1 MRATQFMTPLKEA
14 LPYLVLDLESALVH
28 IGRGDVSDQLRR
40 ATIERWTYDEIAD
53 AAYLHLRVPQ
63 SPGAVDE
70 SSAGEAPG
78 ETVSVYDELGI
89 NLDTDSQGRL
99 TGMEILGGRSVIAQL
114 DRDAATSPRSP

>member
-1 MRATQFMTPLKEA
+1 MTALKEA

-28 IGRGDVSDQLRR
+28 IGRGDVSDQLRH
-40 ATIERWTYDEIAD
+40 ATIARWTYDEIAD
-53 AAYLHLRVPQ
+53 TAYLHLRVPL

-70 SSAGEAPG
+70 SNAGEPPG

-89 NLDTDSQGRL
+89 NLDTDSRGRL

-114 DRDAATSPRSP
+114 DQGAATSPRSP